1 MAASWTAFPNLVL
14 CKLKQNVH
22 LQLLGWGQ
30 RKRYGAGGFW
40 ALEPCV
46 LKSTLFGWYFSN
58 TREAFKELR
67 KSENVKSSGK

>member
-1 MAASWTAFPNLVL
+1 MAASWTAFPNLVI

-22 LQLLGWGQ
+22 LQLGTEKEVRCWWLLGT
-30 RKRYGAGGFW
+30 GAVCF
-40 ALEPCV
+40 
-46 LKSTLFGWYFSN
+46 KKHSLFRWYFSN